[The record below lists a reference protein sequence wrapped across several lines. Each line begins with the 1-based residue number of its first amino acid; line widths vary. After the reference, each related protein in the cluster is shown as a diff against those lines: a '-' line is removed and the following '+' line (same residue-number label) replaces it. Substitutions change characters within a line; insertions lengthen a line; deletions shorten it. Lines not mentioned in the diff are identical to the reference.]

1 MPRNQVAKVFFWHSL
16 FAQFVS
22 MKNHLCWPLVCIF
35 CRTLR
40 TIRMTTVSYTLR
52 LYCDSNLVPRRATV
66 LLESREE
73 RPIRKIGYSFSLYA
87 KKTNWIAVL
96 RKNGLR
102 YLKYFLCLLCLFSQ
116 KWKVICQGQEM
127 RTVENKVSADRSI
140 IGFLTFFGAL
150 LVHEKT
156 FISTSHKTQRKTAF
170 FYSS

>member
-52 LYCDSNLVPRRATV
+52 LYCDSILVPRR
-66 LLESREE
+66 R
-73 RPIRKIGYSFSLYA
+73 SFSKVEANKEDWLFFFSLC
-87 KKTNWIAVL
+87 KKDELNCSFEKKWPEISQVL
-96 RKNGLR
+96 
-102 YLKYFLCLLCLFSQ
+102 FCLLCLFSQ